1 MYISRCRY
9 PEDTASQDTGGYPE
23 DTGYPQDTGLYP
35 EDTPHVPGRQHVRF
49 QMTSGVWGWGLGS
62 CVWELVGSMI
72 LPYCV
77 DLCCSGAQYPIIG
90 YGNW

>member
-35 EDTPHVPGRQHVRF
+35 EDTPMSQDATMRF
-49 QMTSGVWGWGLGS
+49 QMIASGVMWEVGGFHYSTVLRGFVLQWGTISNHRLR
-62 CVWELVGSMI
+62 
-72 LPYCV
+72 
-77 DLCCSGAQYPIIG
+77 
-90 YGNW
+90 